1 MRRYS
6 LDNKNNSS
14 PSLNKL
20 SVALINGAEL
30 QNGFFNACGGSYTSL
45 DKRPEI
51 ITAIESIG
59 NLVSNMTIKQWENTN
74 KGDRR
79 VKDGLSRL
87 VDIEP
92 YKNMNRITW
101 VKWLVTN
108 LILYGEA
115 FALPVMSRDGY
126 LIEGLQPIDY
136 NRVSVVMKSTS
147 YEVIIDKLSNKPKR
161 FESDEILHF
170 VLNPDPNNPFV
181 GTGYKIPLRDVLKTL
196 KLASDTK
203 ASFMQSGLMPSLI
216 IAADSLFNNE
226 EEKDGNRP
234 TDRVIKDYK
243 RSAERG
249 EPWVIPD
256 ELLKVHEIKPLTL
269 SDIALNDNIEADKRE
284 VAAVLGIPS
293 YLLGVGKYDR
303 DEFNNFVSTKISNI
317 AKTIEQELTKKLLI
331 SDYRYFKFD
340 TNSLMDY
347 SFSEKGSVYAS
358 LADKGIITPNEARD
372 KLGFSWGGEELDKFR
387 ILENYIP
394 IEDIGNQKKLK
405 NKDGAE

>member
-6 LDNKNNSS
+6 LNNTNNSS

-20 SVALINGAEL
+20 SVALINGSEL

-161 FESDEILHF
+161 FEADEILHF

-226 EEKDGNRP
+226 EEEDGKRP

-394 IEDIGNQKKLK
+394 VEDIGNQKKLK

>member
-51 ITAIESIG
+51 KTAIESIG

-161 FESDEILHF
+161 FEADEILHF

-226 EEKDGNRP
+226 EEEDGKRP

-317 AKTIEQELTKKLLI
+317 AKTIEQEITKKLLI

-394 IEDIGNQKKLK
+394 VEDIGNQKKL

>member
-20 SVALINGAEL
+20 SVALINGSEL

-161 FESDEILHF
+161 FASDEILHF

-203 ASFMQSGLMPSLI
+203 ESFMQSGLMPSLI

-226 EEKDGNRP
+226 EEEDGKRP

-372 KLGFSWGGEELDKFR
+372 KLGFSWGGEELDRFR

-394 IEDIGNQKKLK
+394 VEDIGNQKKL
-405 NKDGAE
+405 NKDGTE

>member
-20 SVALINGAEL
+20 SVALINGSEL

-45 DKRPEI
+45 DKRPEV

-161 FESDEILHF
+161 FAADEILHF

-226 EEKDGNRP
+226 EEEDGKRP

-394 IEDIGNQKKLK
+394 VEDIGNQKKLN

>member
-6 LDNKNNSS
+6 LDNTNNSS

-20 SVALINGAEL
+20 SVALINGSEL

-92 YKNMNRITW
+92 YKNMNRVTW

-161 FESDEILHF
+161 FEADEILHF

-226 EEKDGNRP
+226 EEEDGKRP

-372 KLGFSWGGEELDKFR
+372 KLGFSWGGEELDRFR

-394 IEDIGNQKKLK
+394 VEDIGNQKKLK

>member
-20 SVALINGAEL
+20 SVALINGSEL

-161 FESDEILHF
+161 FASDEILHF

-226 EEKDGNRP
+226 EEEDGKRP

-394 IEDIGNQKKLK
+394 VEDIGNQKKL
-405 NKDGAE
+405 NKDGTE

>member
-6 LDNKNNSS
+6 LNNTNNSS

-20 SVALINGAEL
+20 SVALINGSEL

-161 FESDEILHF
+161 FEADEILHF

-226 EEKDGNRP
+226 EEEDGKRP

-303 DEFNNFVSTKISNI
+303 DEFNNFVSTKI
-317 AKTIEQELTKKLLI
+317 
-331 SDYRYFKFD
+331 
-340 TNSLMDY
+340 
-347 SFSEKGSVYAS
+347 
-358 LADKGIITPNEARD
+358 
-372 KLGFSWGGEELDKFR
+372 
-387 ILENYIP
+387 
-394 IEDIGNQKKLK
+394 
-405 NKDGAE
+405 

>member
-20 SVALINGAEL
+20 SVALINGSEL

-136 NRVSVVMKSTS
+136 NRVSIVMKSTS

-161 FESDEILHF
+161 FASDEILHF
-170 VLNPDPNNPFV
+170 VLNPDPNNPFF

-226 EEKDGNRP
+226 EEKDGKRP

-394 IEDIGNQKKLK
+394 VEDIGNQKKLK

>member
-6 LDNKNNSS
+6 LDKTNNSS

-20 SVALINGAEL
+20 SVALINGSEL

-161 FESDEILHF
+161 FAADEILHF

-226 EEKDGNRP
+226 EEEDGKRP

-394 IEDIGNQKKLK
+394 VEDIGNQKKLK
-405 NKDGAE
+405 DKDGAE